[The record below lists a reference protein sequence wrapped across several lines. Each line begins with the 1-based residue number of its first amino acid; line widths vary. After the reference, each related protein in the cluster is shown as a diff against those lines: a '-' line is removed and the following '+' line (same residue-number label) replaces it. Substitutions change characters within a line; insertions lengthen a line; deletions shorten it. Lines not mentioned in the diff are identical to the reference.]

1 MLATTQTLI
10 HELGLVAR
18 ALGLLSTSIESAR
31 AQKALLFSVE
41 TLGTVEQRI
50 VDLEFLIRSKDIE
63 LETLQAE
70 LERLRRAELTRTDDF
85 GGSFRATGSAIA

>member
-1 MLATTQTLI
+1 MLDTTQTLI
-10 HELGLVAR
+10 HELALVAR
-18 ALGLLSTSIESAR
+18 ALGLLSTSIESTR

-41 TLGTVEQRI
+41 TLGTVEQRV

-70 LERLRRAELTRTDDF
+70 LDRLRRAGATRTEDF
-85 GGSFRATGSAIA
+85 GASFRATGSAIA